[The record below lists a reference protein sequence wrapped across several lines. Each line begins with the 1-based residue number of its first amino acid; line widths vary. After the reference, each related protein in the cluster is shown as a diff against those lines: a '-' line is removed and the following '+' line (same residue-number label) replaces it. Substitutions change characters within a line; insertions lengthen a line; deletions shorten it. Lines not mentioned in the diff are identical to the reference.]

1 MLLDMLLYFLG
12 ILIDKNLRSVP
23 GNTVIKLSV

>member
-12 ILIDKNLRSVP
+12 ILIDKNLRRVP
-23 GNTVIKLSV
+23 GNIVIKLSV

>member
-12 ILIDKNLRSVP
+12 ILIDKNLTNVP